1 MECRSTERRQWI
13 VNKYDV
19 VPVAHIQ
26 LLANQTKHSDAG
38 AMIENDYYLFMRPIR
53 QVGKEIIQCGIGAA
67 RDFLRLIGHKGLPLF
82 NPLHGEG
89 GAGGY
94 GGGNIGNNG
103 RRRQEEVDFSYY

>member
-38 AMIENDYYLFMRPIR
+38 AMIENEINRNIY
-53 QVGKEIIQCGIGAA
+53 KEKKRKRIIKI
-67 RDFLRLIGHKGLPLF
+67 
-82 NPLHGEG
+82 
-89 GAGGY
+89 Y
-94 GGGNIGNNG
+94 
-103 RRRQEEVDFSYY
+103 

>member
-38 AMIENDYYLFMRPIR
+38 AMIENDYYLFMRLIR
-53 QVGKEIIQCGIGAA
+53 QVGKEIIQCGIGVAT
-67 RDFLRLIGHKGLPLF
+67 DY
-82 NPLHGEG
+82 GEG
-89 GAGGY
+89 NITVQGGRKWIFY
-94 GGGNIGNNG
+94 KE
-103 RRRQEEVDFSYY
+103 Q

>member
-38 AMIENDYYLFMRPIR
+38 AMIENDYYIFYATDKAS
-53 QVGKEIIQCGIGAA
+53 GKREIIQCGIGAA
-67 RDFLRLIGHKGLPLF
+67 RDY
-82 NPLHGEG
+82 GEG
-89 GAGGY
+89 NIPVQGGWRDVY
-94 GGGNIGNNG
+94 KGEFVGKG
-103 RRRQEEVDFSYY
+103 

>member
-38 AMIENDYYLFMRPIR
+38 AMIENDYSGLEAPKIVGEVQRHTTTGYLITRHLLSCKINGENVEYL
-53 QVGKEIIQCGIGAA
+53 QAYLEITGSW
-67 RDFLRLIGHKGLPLF
+67 DNSFTKRLML
-82 NPLHGEG
+82 
-89 GAGGY
+89 
-94 GGGNIGNNG
+94 
-103 RRRQEEVDFSYY
+103 D

>member
-38 AMIENDYYLFMRPIR
+38 AMIEKTILFFMRPIR
-53 QVGKEIIQCGIGAA
+53 QVEKEKLSNVAWV
-67 RDFLRLIGHKGLPLF
+67 K
-82 NPLHGEG
+82 
-89 GAGGY
+89 
-94 GGGNIGNNG
+94 
-103 RRRQEEVDFSYY
+103 